1 MTSRGAVGRAV
12 IKNTYAVEW
21 LPCNEQLLLS
31 VHPPLSPWPLDLT
44 FFRNDAAS
52 TSPHPPPP
60 PPSFNNLPSDAL
72 VPRHRCLDAVLSP
85 PLPPASRIRA
95 TLLGTIPE
103 LRRNGQRDRK
113 HGSGLRVPCVYR
125 PAMLPLLF
133 SAYFASFAGHR
144 SPIAIPSCIYT
155 MDWRLFF
162 LDAARWIDFVEGT
175 FLSIYS
181 REIYFRVFSQ
191 EDGSRICYVIIIFE
205 KDFYSSSFWIML
217 IMFWTIFLKR
227 WIYGCSSLECVDK
240 MDGWKRIVV
249 RWKSERRLWKK
260 IRG

>member
-95 TLLGTIPE
+95 TLLGTIPVE
-103 LRRNGQRDRK
+103 LARGMANEIANTVPVYVSPVYIGRPCCLCSFPLISPRLPATDLPSRF
-113 HGSGLRVPCVYR
+113 HRV
-125 PAMLPLLF
+125 
-133 SAYFASFAGHR
+133 
-144 SPIAIPSCIYT
+144 YT
-155 MDWRLFF
+155 
-162 LDAARWIDFVEGT
+162 RWIGVYS
-175 FLSIYS
+175 FLMPRGGSILLKERFYL
-181 REIYFRVFSQ
+181 Y
-191 EDGSRICYVIIIFE
+191 IFE
-205 KDFYSSSFWIML
+205 GD
-217 IMFWTIFLKR
+217 IF
-227 WIYGCSSLECVDK
+227 
-240 MDGWKRIVV
+240 
-249 RWKSERRLWKK
+249 
-260 IRG
+260 